1 MATSFQ
7 YYQWENMDVV
17 FQNELRNWEYFV
29 QETNVFQEKIIDTI
43 GTFLNNEFA
52 GTMAVYTGYFK
63 NVGNQSIRLTPIG
76 NELIDKL
83 STGEIREYALE
94 IAYYFRE
101 KAIKRD
107 AWEHIMRQVSR
118 IESLFNDNLNNTYFN
133 GRLDSMAINDKTEEE
148 EETEGLN
155 VVKWDFNAMYLSNV
169 S

>member
-7 YYQWENMDVV
+7 GYQWENMNVV

-63 NVGNQSIRLTPIG
+63 NMGNQSIRLTPIG
-76 NELIDKL
+76 NELVDKL

-94 IAYYFRE
+94 IAYSFKE

-107 AWEHIMRQVSR
+107 TWEHILRQVSR
-118 IESLFNDNLNNTYFN
+118 IESLFSDNLNNTYFN
-133 GRLDSMAINDKTEEE
+133 GRLDSMVINDKTEEE
-148 EETEGLN
+148 KETEGLN
-155 VVKWDFNAMYLSNV
+155 VVKWDFRAMFLSNV

>member
-94 IAYYFRE
+94 IAYYLKE
-101 KAIKRD
+101 KAVKRD

-118 IESLFNDNLNNTYFN
+118 IENLFNDNLNNTYFN
-133 GRLDSMAINDKTEEE
+133 GRLDSMIINDKTEEE
-148 EETEGLN
+148 EGVDGLN
-155 VVKWDFNAMYLSNV
+155 VVKWDFNAMYLSNI

>member
-76 NELIDKL
+76 NEFVDKL

-94 IAYYFRE
+94 IAYYLKE
-101 KAIKRD
+101 KAVKRD

-118 IESLFNDNLNNTYFN
+118 IENLFNDNLNNTYFN
-133 GRLDSMAINDKTEEE
+133 GRLDSMIINDKTEEE
-148 EETEGLN
+148 EGVDGLN
-155 VVKWDFNAMYLSNV
+155 VVKWDFNAMYLSNI